1 MSRPSAKLLA
11 DFYELVD
18 RLSATRSLTE
28 SLDEILDA
36 SLKLIHA
43 DAGIIRL
50 YNESEENFSVVAQR
64 GFGSEHVALVESLAP
79 RLFSEG
85 PSSHAFLTKERVIVE
100 DLTSHPFVATHR
112 EAYEESGV
120 VALQVTPLITR
131 TQLAIGTISTYFRE
145 ARVPNAEALHLL
157 DLYARLATD
166 TIEREQNLSER
177 LASEAALKQSERRFR
192 RLYEL
197 TLRLMKTESFQGA
210 LDEVLEATIELLN
223 ADAGYVRLLGQGPHE
238 RFGAHKGFSDEFL
251 RYFTGA
257 SEQEIED
264 GPTRTA
270 MKTGHRVI
278 FENIDRQPVFQ
289 KHAPFADGAGFRTM
303 QATPLLD
310 HTGNVLGAIATYA
323 SSGEAPS
330 RTDLEVLDLYAG
342 LAAHTI
348 EREGVLDEL
357 ARAGAELKQAL
368 KLKDDFLGMVSH
380 ELRTPMTVVR
390 GIASV
395 LVRTDAISADERRT
409 AYADLSR
416 ESERLYRLIENML
429 TLARI
434 EAGQRPPMEPIS
446 LSRTIE
452 ALVSEANQLLPGLN
466 LKVQSSRDDVIVL
479 GVEGYLK
486 QILLNLLENAVKYSP
501 PQSQIDVVVEPME
514 DEVEISVLDRGVGVK
529 KPEALF
535 QPFYREEKPEVRASG
550 LGLGLAVCKTLVE
563 IQSGSIWAEPRD
575 ERGTALRFTLPRVHD
590 GNSSPGP
597 PNCPRP

>member
-192 RLYEL
+192 R
-197 TLRLMKTESFQGA
+197 
-210 LDEVLEATIELLN
+210 
-223 ADAGYVRLLGQGPHE
+223 
-238 RFGAHKGFSDEFL
+238 
-251 RYFTGA
+251 
-257 SEQEIED
+257 
-264 GPTRTA
+264 
-270 MKTGHRVI
+270 
-278 FENIDRQPVFQ
+278 
-289 KHAPFADGAGFRTM
+289 
-303 QATPLLD
+303 
-310 HTGNVLGAIATYA
+310 
-323 SSGEAPS
+323 
-330 RTDLEVLDLYAG
+330 
-342 LAAHTI
+342 
-348 EREGVLDEL
+348 
-357 ARAGAELKQAL
+357 
-368 KLKDDFLGMVSH
+368 
-380 ELRTPMTVVR
+380 
-390 GIASV
+390 
-395 LVRTDAISADERRT
+395 
-409 AYADLSR
+409 
-416 ESERLYRLIENML
+416 
-429 TLARI
+429 
-434 EAGQRPPMEPIS
+434 
-446 LSRTIE
+446 
-452 ALVSEANQLLPGLN
+452 
-466 LKVQSSRDDVIVL
+466 
-479 GVEGYLK
+479 
-486 QILLNLLENAVKYSP
+486 
-501 PQSQIDVVVEPME
+501 
-514 DEVEISVLDRGVGVK
+514 
-529 KPEALF
+529 
-535 QPFYREEKPEVRASG
+535 
-550 LGLGLAVCKTLVE
+550 
-563 IQSGSIWAEPRD
+563 
-575 ERGTALRFTLPRVHD
+575 
-590 GNSSPGP
+590 
-597 PNCPRP
+597 